1 MKTIGYIRVS
11 TKDQKNSI
19 TVQENKIREYCRFK
33 NINLNQIITDE
44 DISGGTPFRERPG
57 GSQIF
62 QSLIAGDSIISIKP
76 DRLFR
81 NVQDALLTVDHW
93 DSKNIALHIIDLGGN
108 SIDTKTAMGRL
119 FFTQAISMAEFER
132 RITGERT
139 KAILNNRKDS
149 SKVYCNQILGFDK
162 INGELTINETE
173 MQIVHKIN
181 LWSSHMNPNQIASE
195 LNRLSYTTKTGK
207 PFLPSTIRYILKN
220 PIYNSCLHTV

>member
-1 MKTIGYIRVS
+1 MKTLGYIRVS
-11 TKDQKNSI
+11 TKDQKDSI
-19 TVQENKIREYCRFK
+19 IVQENKIREYCRFK

-62 QSLIAGDSIISIKP
+62 NSLSAGDTIISIKP

-93 DSKNIALHIIDLGGN
+93 DHHNISLHIIDLGGN

-149 SKVYCNQILGFDK
+149 SKVYCNKILGFEK
-162 INGELTINETE
+162 INGELLPNPIE
-173 MQIVHKIN
+173 MQTVRKIFSLAAN
-181 LWSSHMNPNQIASE
+181 HNPNQIANA
-195 LNRLSYTTKTGK
+195 LNQTGITTKTGSK
-207 PFLPSTIRYILKN
+207 FLPSTIRYILKN
-220 PIYNSCLHTV
+220 PIYSSFVSP

>member
-1 MKTIGYIRVS
+1 MKTLGYIRVS
-11 TKDQKNSI
+11 TKDQKDSI
-19 TVQENKIREYCRFK
+19 IVQENKIREYCRFK
-33 NINLNQIITDE
+33 NIHLNQIITDE

-62 QSLIAGDSIISIKP
+62 NSLSAGDTLISIKP

-93 DSKNIALHIIDLGGN
+93 DHHNISLHIIDLGGN

-149 SKVYCNQILGFDK
+149 SKVYCNQIFGFDK
-162 INGELTINETE
+162 IEGQLTPNQSE
-173 MQIVHKIN
+173 MQIIQKIK

-220 PIYNSCLHTV
+220 PIYSSFVSP